1 MNKEKG
7 DFIHL
12 KGKIMSAQELVD
24 IVDRDNNVTDTVTRK
39 EMRQKQLPHR
49 ASYIAVCNRG
59 GKFLVEIRTL
69 CKDYSPG
76 TFDAVV
82 GGVMQHGEEYV
93 AAAKRELLEEVGIN
107 ADDKKVDFYPLETL
121 RIEDE
126 KTDYFFYGYLYLAIA
141 DVITVRQASEVSG
154 VMFIDKEDVLKQAK
168 NCNYDSVVAFK
179 EILKRAKA
187 KGII

>member
-24 IVDRDNNVTDTVTRK
+24 IVDRDNNVTDTG
-39 EMRQKQLPHR
+39 
-49 ASYIAVCNRG
+49 CNRG

-126 KTDYFFYGYLYLAIA
+126 KTDHFFYGYLYLAIA

>member
-1 MNKEKG
+1 
-7 DFIHL
+7 
-12 KGKIMSAQELVD
+12 MSAQELVD
-24 IVDRDNNVTDTVTRK
+24 IVDRDNNVIDTVTRK

-93 AAAKRELLEEVGIN
+93 QLQNV
-107 ADDKKVDFYPLETL
+107 
-121 RIEDE
+121 
-126 KTDYFFYGYLYLAIA
+126 
-141 DVITVRQASEVSG
+141 
-154 VMFIDKEDVLKQAK
+154 
-168 NCNYDSVVAFK
+168 NY
-179 EILKRAKA
+179 
-187 KGII
+187 

>member
-1 MNKEKG
+1 
-7 DFIHL
+7 
-12 KGKIMSAQELVD
+12 MSAQELVD

-82 GGVMQHGEEYV
+82 GGVMQHGEEWRIIKIDLCK
-93 AAAKRELLEEVGIN
+93 KRSAMN
-107 ADDKKVDFYPLETL
+107 
-121 RIEDE
+121 
-126 KTDYFFYGYLYLAIA
+126 DYLKPKS
-141 DVITVRQASEVSG
+141 ITVGYNANPKDIEKIKQICNKYDIL
-154 VMFIDKEDVLKQAK
+154 FYKLDKANDGT
-168 NCNYDSVVAFK
+168 FK
-179 EILKRAKA
+179 TVR
-187 KGII
+187 